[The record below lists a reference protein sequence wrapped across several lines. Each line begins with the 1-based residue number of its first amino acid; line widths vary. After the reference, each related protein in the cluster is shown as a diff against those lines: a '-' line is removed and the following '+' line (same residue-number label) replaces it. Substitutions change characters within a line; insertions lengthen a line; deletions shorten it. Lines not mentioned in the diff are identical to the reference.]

1 MAENVTAAF
10 QQQLAKRRQNIFDMF
25 TNPQDAVGDGINKSE
40 LAADIEKG
48 EVELDEFNK
57 AVYADTPQNRKL
69 GRVGQEWHRKKK
81 GGAEQPA
88 PKSGGSKADGKSIK
102 QEVQRQLKDYGI
114 YEKHSTFV
122 KKNANDPAVKA
133 VLKKHGFDN
142 LKDFEKEWHK
152 NRYRESS
159 VVQKYE
165 DAFHEMIG
173 AIPAEN
179 YSKYEELTAKKS
191 RKKNDENKSAGK
203 AEQNSKILIEELRAE
218 FGVPG
223 VKETKQAK
231 AYRNHI
237 AKLAVDFF
245 NANPNAK
252 FTEEDIQDF
261 ACGETE
267 KFEKLKGFKKLNDA
281 IEKYVDSDF
290 DDEEE
295 KAEDNNPFEQY
306 EDEFQKGCGDGDDDI
321 EKEEEDVEDN
331 EDEEE
336 TEDDEERTDAE
347 KAEIISLIGI
357 KRLDIWKS
365 QVDEISQLDEDS
377 AEYDE
382 AVKAMVDEIAYYSEV
397 SGIEKSDIMNAL
409 SDYNTKL
416 KFKKTGREIKEQLQ
430 NVVLPELNANLA
442 TAKQEADELLA
453 ECGTAPSHDVPEYW
467 TGELH
472 IEMPYKYYEWD
483 ETRVPENSNANIIAS
498 FSPDSYQKRCCK
510 NAPASQDEAEARCKY
525 NEQVRKVAN
534 ISTDIKACE
543 IVSKNLKDNESVE
556 LSVRQLVSFKFA

>member
-10 QQQLAKRRQNIFDMF
+10 QQQLARRRQNIFDMF

-81 GGAEQPA
+81 GGDEQPA
-88 PKSGGSKADGKSIK
+88 PKGGGKQDGKK
-102 QEVQRQLKDYGI
+102 AAAPKNPAANK
-114 YEKHSTFV
+114 EKRYFV
-122 KKNANDPAVKA
+122 DTLLNGGANKHTDAVISKNANDPAVKA
-133 VLKKHGFDN
+133 VLKKNGFDSWD
-142 LKDFEKEWHK
+142 DFQDWASENQSDEDLA
-152 NRYRESS
+152 
-159 VVQKYE
+159 KY
-165 DAFHEMIG
+165 DKVYISAAK

-179 YSKYEELTAKKS
+179 FLKKS
-191 RKKNDENKSAGK
+191 
-203 AEQNSKILIEELRAE
+203 
-218 FGVPG
+218 
-223 VKETKQAK
+223 
-231 AYRNHI
+231 
-237 AKLAVDFF
+237 
-245 NANPNAK
+245 
-252 FTEEDIQDF
+252 
-261 ACGETE
+261 
-267 KFEKLKGFKKLNDA
+267 
-281 IEKYVDSDF
+281 
-290 DDEEE
+290 
-295 KAEDNNPFEQY
+295 EDNNPFEQY

-321 EKEEEDVEDN
+321 EKEDEDVED
-331 EDEEE
+331 DEEE
-336 TEDDEERTDAE
+336 TEDENVKKAEDSEDDDEEFEDDEEETEDEDDDEKGEKTDAE
-347 KAEIISLIGI
+347 KAEMISLIGI
-357 KRLDIWKS
+357 NRLDLWKS

-382 AVKAMVDEIAYYSEV
+382 AVKAMDDEIAYYAEV

-416 KFKKTGREIKEQLQ
+416 KFKKTGKEIKEQLQ
-430 NVVLPELNANLA
+430 NVVLTELNANLA

-525 NEQVRKVAN
+525 NEQVRKIAN

-556 LSVRQLVSFKFA
+556 LSVRQLVSFKFV

>member
-1 MAENVTAAF
+1 MVENVTAAF
-10 QQQLAKRRQNIFDMF
+10 QQQLARRRQNIFNMF

-81 GGAEQPA
+81 GTNEQPA
-88 PKSGGSKADGKSIK
+88 PKGGGSNRSAGNNELEQKKKYLINSVLNGGANKDLDNILTKNKSHIAGALKKNGFSSLEDFNDWTNEMDSDSDKDNAKLAKTYKDMLRAIPAESMFGKKAAAPKNPAANK
-102 QEVQRQLKDYGI
+102 
-114 YEKHSTFV
+114 EKRYFV
-122 KKNANDPAVKA
+122 NTLLNGGANKHTDAVISKNANDPAVKA
-133 VLKKHGFDN
+133 VLKKNGFDSWDDFQDWASEN
-142 LKDFEKEWHK
+142 QSDKDLEKYD
-152 NRYRESS
+152 RVYIQAAR
-159 VVQKYE
+159 
-165 DAFHEMIG
+165 

-179 YSKYEELTAKKS
+179 FLKKS
-191 RKKNDENKSAGK
+191 
-203 AEQNSKILIEELRAE
+203 
-218 FGVPG
+218 
-223 VKETKQAK
+223 
-231 AYRNHI
+231 
-237 AKLAVDFF
+237 
-245 NANPNAK
+245 
-252 FTEEDIQDF
+252 EDD
-261 ACGETE
+261 
-267 KFEKLKGFKKLNDA
+267 
-281 IEKYVDSDF
+281 
-290 DDEEE
+290 
-295 KAEDNNPFEQY
+295 NPFEQY
-306 EDEFQKGCGDGDDDI
+306 ENEFQKGCGDGDDDI
-321 EKEEEDVEDN
+321 EKEDEDVED
-331 EDEEE
+331 EE

-347 KAEIISLIGI
+347 KAEMISLIGI

-365 QVDEISQLDEDS
+365 QIDEIAELDEDS
-377 AEYDE
+377 EEYDE
-382 AVKAMVDEIAYYSEV
+382 AVKAMDDEIADYADV
-397 SGIEKSDIMNAL
+397 AGIEKSDIMNAL

-416 KFKKTGREIKEQLQ
+416 KFKKTGKEIKEQLQ
-430 NVVLPELNANLA
+430 NVVLPELNANLS

-525 NEQVRKVAN
+525 NEQVRKIAN